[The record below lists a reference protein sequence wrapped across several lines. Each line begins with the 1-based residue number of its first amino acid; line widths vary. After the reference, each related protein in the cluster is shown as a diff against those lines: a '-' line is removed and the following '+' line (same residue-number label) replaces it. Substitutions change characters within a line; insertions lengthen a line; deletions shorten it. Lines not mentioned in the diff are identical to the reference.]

1 MNPSDSLLKNI
12 IRRSVSE
19 WDLFILLDLIEC
31 TSWINVN
38 VFKDVML
45 LMFLLYFNEY

>member
-1 MNPSDSLLKNI
+1 MNPSESPLKNI

-31 TSWINVN
+31 ISWINVN
-38 VFKDVML
+38 VFKDIVF